1 MTNTYDIIGNLTRE
15 TPDILTG
22 TSSGERTGTSSG
34 TSTGTSSGTSTGT
47 SSGTSSGTSTG
58 ETKGEIP
65 DILTGTSTGETLD
78 ILTGTSSGETPNET
92 PNEMIGDTTDNASD
106 DSSSFTSD
114 FTSGY
119 STDDDD
125 DEELFKI
132 TCPNFI
138 VYPVPLKRSINVI
151 EELPKTSDDIAHIV
165 LSKNDVKNHVA
176 IDLRDFS
183 PINIKSIR
191 HTLNDKLLCAPN
203 FRLFWIASLYDPN
216 NKNDKEIFNRALKIY
231 YELSEDTVDSPQ
243 SMLSDDGKLRETYI
257 NTYCQIVE
265 KRFEDRLKIL
275 RYLVKRYDKL
285 VFISNRFKLIEF
297 INRDSFK
304 NFIDNKINTIKT
316 IKEPVYYEY
325 LIIKLIMGK

>member
-1 MTNTYDIIGNLTRE
+1 MTNAYDIIGNLTRE
-15 TPDILTG
+15 TPDILTGTSTGERTGTSSGERTG

-34 TSTGTSSGTSTGT
+34 TSTGTSSGTS
-47 SSGTSSGTSTG
+47 SGTSTG
-58 ETKGEIP
+58 ET
-65 DILTGTSTGETLD
+65 
-78 ILTGTSSGETPNET
+78 
-92 PNEMIGDTTDNASD
+92 PNEMIGETTDYASD
-106 DSSSFTSD
+106 DSSSFTSS

-119 STDDDD
+119 STDDDDD

-165 LSKNDVKNHVA
+165 LSKNNVKNHVA

-183 PINIKSIR
+183 PTNIKSIR

-231 YELSEDTVDSPQ
+231 YELSEDTVDSPR

-275 RYLVKRYDKL
+275 RYLVKRYNKI

>member
-22 TSSGERTGTSSG
+22 TSTGEITGTSSG
-34 TSTGTSSGTSTGT
+34 TSTG
-47 SSGTSSGTSTG
+47 
-58 ETKGEIP
+58 
-65 DILTGTSTGETLD
+65 
-78 ILTGTSSGETPNET
+78 ET
-92 PNEMIGDTTDNASD
+92 PNEMIGDTTDNVSD

-114 FTSGY
+114 FTSDFTSSY

-125 DEELFKI
+125 DDELFKI

-165 LSKNDVKNHVA
+165 LSKNNVKNHVA

-183 PINIKSIR
+183 PTNIKSIR

-216 NKNDKEIFNRALKIY
+216 NKNDKEIYSRALKIY
-231 YELSEDTVDSPQ
+231 CGLGEDTVNSPQ

>member
-15 TPDILTG
+15 TLDILTG

-34 TSTGTSSGTSTGT
+34 
-47 SSGTSSGTSTG
+47 
-58 ETKGEIP
+58 ETL
-65 DILTGTSTGETLD
+65 DILTGTSTGETPD
-78 ILTGTSSGETPNET
+78 ILTGTSTGETPNET
-92 PNEMIGDTTDNASD
+92 PNEMIGDTSD
-106 DSSSFTSD
+106 DSSSFTSS

-119 STDDDD
+119 STDDD

-165 LSKNDVKNHVA
+165 LSKNEVKNHVA

-183 PINIKSIR
+183 PTNIKSIR

-216 NKNDKEIFNRALKIY
+216 NKNDKEIYSRALKIY
-231 YELSEDTVDSPQ
+231 CGLGEDSVNSPQ

>member
-1 MTNTYDIIGNLTRE
+1 MTNAYDIIGNLTRE
-15 TPDILTG
+15 TPDILTGTSTGERTG

-34 TSTGTSSGTSTGT
+34 TSTGTSSGTS
-47 SSGTSSGTSTG
+47 SGTSTG
-58 ETKGEIP
+58 ET
-65 DILTGTSTGETLD
+65 
-78 ILTGTSSGETPNET
+78 
-92 PNEMIGDTTDNASD
+92 PNEMIGETTD
-106 DSSSFTSD
+106 DSSSFTSI
-114 FTSGY
+114 Y

-165 LSKNDVKNHVA
+165 LSKNNVKNHVA
-176 IDLRDFS
+176 IDLRDFT
-183 PINIKSIR
+183 PTNIKSIR

-216 NKNDKEIFNRALKIY
+216 NKNDKEIYSRALKIY
-231 YELSEDTVDSPQ
+231 CGLGEDTVNSPQ

>member
-15 TPDILTG
+15 TIGETPNETPDILTG
-22 TSSGERTGTSSG
+22 TSTGER
-34 TSTGTSSGTSTGT
+34 TGT

-58 ETKGEIP
+58 EIP
-65 DILTGTSTGETLD
+65 DILTGTST
-78 ILTGTSSGETPNET
+78 GETPNET
-92 PNEMIGDTTDNASD
+92 PNEMIGDTTDNVSD
-106 DSSSFTSD
+106 DSSSFTSS

-216 NKNDKEIFNRALKIY
+216 NKNDKEIYNRALKIY
-231 YELSEDTVDSPQ
+231 YELSEDTINSPQ

-275 RYLVKRYDKL
+275 RYLVKRYNKI

>member
-15 TPDILTG
+15 TIGETPNETPDILTG
-22 TSSGERTGTSSG
+22 TSTGER
-34 TSTGTSSGTSTGT
+34 TGT

-58 ETKGEIP
+58 EIP
-65 DILTGTSTGETLD
+65 DILTGTSTGET
-78 ILTGTSSGETPNET
+78 
-92 PNEMIGDTTDNASD
+92 PNEMIGETTDNASD

-114 FTSGY
+114 FTSDFTSSY

-165 LSKNDVKNHVA
+165 LSKNNVKNHVA

-183 PINIKSIR
+183 PTNIKSIR

-216 NKNDKEIFNRALKIY
+216 NKNDKEIYSRALKIY
-231 YELSEDTVDSPQ
+231 YELSEDSVDSPQ

-275 RYLVKRYDKL
+275 RYLVKRYNKI

>member
-1 MTNTYDIIGNLTRE
+1 MTIAYDIIGNLTRE

-22 TSSGERTGTSSG
+22 TSTGERTGTSSG
-34 TSTGTSSGTSTGT
+34 TSSGERTGTSSGTSTGT

-58 ETKGEIP
+58 ET
-65 DILTGTSTGETLD
+65 
-78 ILTGTSSGETPNET
+78 
-92 PNEMIGDTTDNASD
+92 PNEMIGDASD
-106 DSSSFTSD
+106 DSSSFTSS

-119 STDDDD
+119 STDDD

-165 LSKNDVKNHVA
+165 LSKNNVKNHVA

-183 PINIKSIR
+183 PTNIKSIR

-216 NKNDKEIFNRALKIY
+216 NKNDKEIYSRALKIY
-231 YELSEDTVDSPQ
+231 CGLGEDSVDSPQ

>member
-1 MTNTYDIIGNLTRE
+1 MI
-15 TPDILTG
+15 
-22 TSSGERTGTSSG
+22 
-34 TSTGTSSGTSTGT
+34 
-47 SSGTSSGTSTG
+47 G
-58 ETKGEIP
+58 ET
-65 DILTGTSTGETLD
+65 T
-78 ILTGTSSGETPNET
+78 
-92 PNEMIGDTTDNASD
+92 D
-106 DSSSFTSD
+106 DSSSFTSI
-114 FTSGY
+114 Y

-165 LSKNDVKNHVA
+165 LSKNNVKNHVA
-176 IDLRDFS
+176 IDLRDFT
-183 PINIKSIR
+183 PTNIKSIR

-216 NKNDKEIFNRALKIY
+216 NKNDKEIYSRALKIY
-231 YELSEDTVDSPQ
+231 YELSEDTVNSPQ

-275 RYLVKRYDKL
+275 RYLVKRCNKI

>member
-15 TPDILTG
+15 TLDILTG
-22 TSSGERTGTSSG
+22 TSTGERTGTSSG
-34 TSTGTSSGTSTGT
+34 TSTGETPNETPDILTGETPNETPDILTGTST
-47 SSGTSSGTSTG
+47 S
-58 ETKGEIP
+58 ETLNETP
-65 DILTGTSTGETLD
+65 NILTGTSTGETL
-78 ILTGTSSGETPNET
+78 
-92 PNEMIGDTTDNASD
+92 NEMIGETTDNASD
-106 DSSSFTSD
+106 DSSSFTSS

-119 STDDDD
+119 STDDDDD

-165 LSKNDVKNHVA
+165 LSKNNVKNHVA

-183 PINIKSIR
+183 PTNIKSIR

-216 NKNDKEIFNRALKIY
+216 NKNDKEIYSRALKIY
-231 YELSEDTVDSPQ
+231 YELSEDTVNSPQ

>member
-1 MTNTYDIIGNLTRE
+1 MTNAYDIIGNLTRE

-22 TSSGERTGTSSG
+22 TSTGEIT
-34 TSTGTSSGTSTGT
+34 
-47 SSGTSSGTSTG
+47 GTSSGTSTG
-58 ETKGEIP
+58 ETPNETP

-78 ILTGTSSGETPNET
+78 ILTGTSTGETPNETLNET
-92 PNEMIGDTTDNASD
+92 PNEMIGDASD
-106 DSSSFTSD
+106 DSSS

-165 LSKNDVKNHVA
+165 LSKNNVKNHVA

-183 PINIKSIR
+183 PTNIKSIR

-216 NKNDKEIFNRALKIY
+216 NKNDKEIYSRALKIY
-231 YELSEDTVDSPQ
+231 CGLGEDSVDSPQ

>member
-1 MTNTYDIIGNLTRE
+1 MTNAYDIIGNLTRE
-15 TPDILTG
+15 TPDILTGTSTGERTG

-34 TSTGTSSGTSTGT
+34 TSTGTSSGTS
-47 SSGTSSGTSTG
+47 SGTSTG
-58 ETKGEIP
+58 ET
-65 DILTGTSTGETLD
+65 
-78 ILTGTSSGETPNET
+78 
-92 PNEMIGDTTDNASD
+92 PNEMIGETTD
-106 DSSSFTSD
+106 DSSSFTSI
-114 FTSGY
+114 Y

-165 LSKNDVKNHVA
+165 LSKNNVKNHVA
-176 IDLRDFS
+176 IDLRDFT
-183 PINIKSIR
+183 PTNIKSIR

-216 NKNDKEIFNRALKIY
+216 NKNDKEIYSRALKIY
-231 YELSEDTVDSPQ
+231 CGLGEHTVNSPQ

>member
-1 MTNTYDIIGNLTRE
+1 MTNAYDIIGNLTRE

-22 TSSGERTGTSSG
+22 TSTGER
-34 TSTGTSSGTSTGT
+34 TGTSSGTSTGT

-58 ETKGEIP
+58 ET
-65 DILTGTSTGETLD
+65 
-78 ILTGTSSGETPNET
+78 
-92 PNEMIGDTTDNASD
+92 PNEMIGETTD
-106 DSSSFTSD
+106 DSSSFTSI
-114 FTSGY
+114 Y

-165 LSKNDVKNHVA
+165 LSKNNVKNHVA

-183 PINIKSIR
+183 PTNIKSIR

-231 YELSEDTVDSPQ
+231 YELSEDTVNSPQ

-275 RYLVKRYDKL
+275 RYLVKRYNKI

>member
-1 MTNTYDIIGNLTRE
+1 
-15 TPDILTG
+15 
-22 TSSGERTGTSSG
+22 
-34 TSTGTSSGTSTGT
+34 
-47 SSGTSSGTSTG
+47 
-58 ETKGEIP
+58 
-65 DILTGTSTGETLD
+65 
-78 ILTGTSSGETPNET
+78 
-92 PNEMIGDTTDNASD
+92 MIGDASD
-106 DSSSFTSD
+106 DSSSFTSS

-119 STDDDD
+119 STDDD

-165 LSKNDVKNHVA
+165 LSKNNVKNHVA

-183 PINIKSIR
+183 PTNIKSIR

-216 NKNDKEIFNRALKIY
+216 NKNDKEIYSRALKIY
-231 YELSEDTVDSPQ
+231 CGLGEDSVDSPQ

-275 RYLVKRYDKL
+275 RYLVKRYNKI

>member
-1 MTNTYDIIGNLTRE
+1 MTNAYDIIGNLTRE

-22 TSSGERTGTSSG
+22 TSTGERTGTSSG
-34 TSTGTSSGTSTGT
+34 TSSGERTGTSSGTSTGT

-58 ETKGEIP
+58 ET
-65 DILTGTSTGETLD
+65 
-78 ILTGTSSGETPNET
+78 
-92 PNEMIGDTTDNASD
+92 PNEMIGDASD
-106 DSSSFTSD
+106 DSSSFTSS

-119 STDDDD
+119 STDDD

-165 LSKNDVKNHVA
+165 LSKNNVKNHVA

-183 PINIKSIR
+183 PTNIKSIR

-231 YELSEDTVDSPQ
+231 YELSEDTVDSPR

-275 RYLVKRYDKL
+275 RYLVKRYNKI

-325 LIIKLIMGK
+325 LIIKLSMGK

>member
-15 TPDILTG
+15 TIGETPNETPDILTG
-22 TSSGERTGTSSG
+22 TSTGER
-34 TSTGTSSGTSTGT
+34 TGT

-58 ETKGEIP
+58 EIP
-65 DILTGTSTGETLD
+65 DILTGTST
-78 ILTGTSSGETPNET
+78 GETPNET
-92 PNEMIGDTTDNASD
+92 PNEMIGDTTDNVSD

-114 FTSGY
+114 FTSDFTSSY

-216 NKNDKEIFNRALKIY
+216 NKNDKEIYSRALKIY
-231 YELSEDTVDSPQ
+231 YELSEDTIDSPQ

-275 RYLVKRYDKL
+275 RYLVKRYDKI